1 MYKRYT
7 VKQHESLNHIDFPK
21 EKYKSVYLMVGEDPY
36 NALKGNIPI
45 KIGIS
50 NKVDKRKEQIKKG
63 LSPKE
68 VFVDGIKQTIHI
80 TNPEIFCISLPLA
93 YAEAVEKAAQQS
105 LCSLYEER
113 TGASAKISGY
123 NDWFQTD
130 SLLDGALSIF
140 LGIEEVEG
148 DISLEKAE
156 KYELLISKFY
166 NRNHEFFDT
175 MEITANKLPLL
186 FGACSDPSKTSLSDK
201 RTLKKSK
208 KLYLLRDAVEEEIPK
223 GEDPND
229 WLTLVT
235 PLRNCADKRK
245 TARFRT
251 PLRKEDLVDVSWDLT
266 KLGTTEIMTM
276 LAFSHLKKKYA
287 AGLGAID
294 PKRNAM
300 LVGEARQGLPRKD
313 GSFEW
318 KNQIDLC
325 PHEWWRLARV
335 R

>member
-1 MYKRYT
+1 MHKRYT
-7 VKQHESLNHIDFPK
+7 VTQYENLNHTDFTK
-21 EKYKSVYLMVGEDPY
+21 EKYKAVYLMVGEDPY

-93 YAEAVEKAAQQS
+93 YAEAVEKAAQQF

-140 LGIEEVEG
+140 LGIEEIEG

-156 KYELLISKFY
+156 KYNLAVSKLY

-186 FGACSDPSKTSLSDK
+186 FAHCSDPSKISLSDK
-201 RTLKKSK
+201 QTLKKSK

-223 GEDPND
+223 GEDAND
-229 WLTLVT
+229 WLTLVI
-235 PLRNCADKRK
+235 PVRNCADKRK

-251 PLRKEDLVDVSWDLT
+251 PLRKEDLVNVSWNLM
-266 KLGTTEIMTM
+266 KLKVDQI
-276 LAFSHLKKKYA
+276 LSLIAFSHFEKKYM

-294 PKRNAM
+294 PKRNAI
-300 LVGEARQGLPRKD
+300 LLGEARQGLPRKD